1 MASTVEKI
9 PYLPRVKLAKLGRG
23 EKSEV
28 RGEKSEV
35 IGKAQFDIES
45 DNRRRRFHPRA
56 VVIVQ
61 NFCNET
67 ALSKQKQGHA
77 RPEWECYG

>member
-1 MASTVEKI
+1 LRKI
-9 PYLPRVKLAKLGRG
+9 PYLPRVKLAELGRG
-23 EKSEV
+23 EKV
-28 RGEKSEV
+28 RSF
-35 IGKAQFDIES
+35 GKAQFDIES

>member
-1 MASTVEKI
+1 MRKQREKSEIWPLRFDTVEKI

-35 IGKAQFDIES
+35 IWKS
-45 DNRRRRFHPRA
+45 A
-56 VVIVQ
+56 V
-61 NFCNET
+61 
-67 ALSKQKQGHA
+67 
-77 RPEWECYG
+77 